1 MTLRPPAPGPGL
13 ALAILL
19 SGLAVA
25 VSPAGAGLAD
35 RVGATFALMAE
46 DFIKAARPLDGIVV
60 AVEGEVL
67 YLDVGARDEA
77 RVGQELTVFRRGE
90 TFTHP
95 YTGRPI
101 GRYEEVLGYA
111 QIRRVDEQFSEALY
125 IAAPGAPRPRPED
138 GVRISRGR
146 IRIAVTPVL
155 DLTNGKAD
163 VRRVPYLMASILE
176 RSKRFLVV
184 DPLAV
189 TDMFANGALRVE
201 EVLARPERAM
211 RIAKNLEV
219 GGWLVPVLLERQGVI
234 YLDATWI
241 SAITGTALFSRRL
254 PLLPIS
260 SAEAQRFPWEP
271 RPED

>member
-1 MTLRPPAPGPGL
+1 MVRHSALVLASL
-13 ALAILL
+13 LAALA
-19 SGLAVA
+19 
-25 VSPAGAGLAD
+25 VSAGPVGAGLAD
-35 RVGATFALMAE
+35 RVGATFALMAD
-46 DFIKAARPLDGIVV
+46 DFIKATDPLDGIVV
-60 AVEGEVL
+60 AVEGTTL
-67 YLDVGARDEA
+67 YLDVGVREGA

-90 TFTHP
+90 TFVHP
-95 YTGRPI
+95 FTGRPI
-101 GRYEEVLGYA
+101 GRYEDILGYA
-111 QIRRVDEQFSEALY
+111 QLRRVDEQFSEALF
-125 IAAPGAPRPRPED
+125 IPIIEASAPRPED

-155 DLTNGKAD
+155 DLTRSSAD

-219 GGWLVPVLLERQGVI
+219 GGWLVPVLLERRGVI

-254 PLLPIS
+254 PLVPAGT
-260 SAEAQRFPWEP
+260 AEAQRFPWEP

>member
-1 MTLRPPAPGPGL
+1 MALRTGL
-13 ALAILL
+13 ALATLL
-19 SGLAVA
+19 AGLVVVVGPVA
-25 VSPAGAGLAD
+25 AGLAD
-35 RVGATFALMAE
+35 RMGATFALMAE
-46 DFIKAARPLDGIVV
+46 DFIKATQPLDGIVV
-60 AVEGEVL
+60 AVEGQTL
-67 YLDVGARDEA
+67 YLDVGAQEGA

-90 TFTHP
+90 PFFHP
-95 YTGRPI
+95 YTGRTI
-101 GRYEEVLGYA
+101 GRYEDVLGHA

-125 IAAPGAPRPRPED
+125 IPVPAAPHPRPED

-155 DLTNGKAD
+155 DLTNGNAD
-163 VRRVPYLMASILE
+163 IRRVPYLMASILE

-219 GGWLVPVLLERQGVI
+219 GGWLVPVLLERRGVM

-254 PLLPIS
+254 PLVPAGT
-260 SAEAQRFPWEP
+260 AEAQRFPWEP

>member
-1 MTLRPPAPGPGL
+1 MTLRPVTLGAGL

-19 SGLAVA
+19 GGLAVT
-25 VSPAGAGLAD
+25 VSPVGAGLAD
-35 RVGATFALMAE
+35 RVGATFVLMAE
-46 DFIKAARPLDGIVV
+46 DFIKATQPLDGIVV
-60 AVEGEVL
+60 AVESEAL
-67 YLDVGARDEA
+67 YLDVGAREGA
-77 RVGQELTVFRRGE
+77 RVGQELTVFRRGQA
-90 TFTHP
+90 FTHP

-101 GRYEEVLGYA
+101 GRYEDVLGHA
-111 QIRRVDEQFSEALY
+111 QVRRVDEQFSEALY
-125 IAAPGAPRPRPED
+125 IAAPDAPRPRPED

-155 DLTNGKAD
+155 DLTNGSAD

-176 RSKRFLVV
+176 RSNRFLVV

-189 TDMFANGALRVE
+189 TDMFANGSLRVE

-254 PLLPIS
+254 PLVPAS

>member
-1 MTLRPPAPGPGL
+1 MALRTGL
-13 ALAILL
+13 ALATLL
-19 SGLAVA
+19 AGLVVA
-25 VSPAGAGLAD
+25 VGPVGAGLAD

-46 DFIKAARPLDGIVV
+46 DFIKATQPLDGIVV
-60 AVEGEVL
+60 AVEGPTV
-67 YLDVGARDEA
+67 YLDIGAQEGA

-90 TFTHP
+90 PFFHP
-95 YTGRPI
+95 YTGRTI
-101 GRYEEVLGYA
+101 GRYEDVLGHA

-125 IAAPGAPRPRPED
+125 IPMPDAPDPRPED
-138 GVRISRGR
+138 GARISRGR

-155 DLTNGKAD
+155 DLTNGDAD

-219 GGWLVPVLLERQGVI
+219 GGWLIPVLLERRGVM

-254 PLLPIS
+254 PVVP
-260 SAEAQRFPWEP
+260 AGTADAQRFPWEP

>member
-1 MTLRPPAPGPGL
+1 MPLRPLTLGVRLALVLVLGGL
-13 ALAILL
+13 AI
-19 SGLAVA
+19 AVP
-25 VSPAGAGLAD
+25 VDAGLAD
-35 RVGATFALMAE
+35 RVGATFALMAD
-46 DFIKAARPLDGIVV
+46 DFIKASQPLNGIVV
-60 AVEGEVL
+60 AVEGEAL
-67 YLDVGARDEA
+67 YLDVGAREGA
-77 RVGQELTVFRRGE
+77 RVGQELTVFRRGQA
-90 TFTHP
+90 FTHP

-101 GRYEEVLGYA
+101 GRYEDILGHA

-125 IAAPGAPRPRPED
+125 IAAPDAPGPQPED

-155 DLTNGKAD
+155 DLTNGNAD
-163 VRRVPYLMASILE
+163 VRRVPYLIASILE

-189 TDMFANGALRVE
+189 TDMFASGALRVE
-201 EVLARPERAM
+201 EVLARPERAV
-211 RIAKNLEV
+211 RIAKNMEV
-219 GGWLVPVLLERQGVI
+219 GGWLVPVLLERRGVI

-254 PLLPIS
+254 PLLPAS

>member
-1 MTLRPPAPGPGL
+1 MALRPVTRGAGL

-19 SGLAVA
+19 GGLAVA
-25 VSPAGAGLAD
+25 VSPVGAGLAD
-35 RVGATFALMAE
+35 RVGATFVLMAE
-46 DFIKAARPLDGIVV
+46 DFIKATQPLDGIVV
-60 AVEGEVL
+60 AVEGEAL
-67 YLDVGARDEA
+67 YLDVGAREGA

-90 TFTHP
+90 AFTHP
-95 YTGRPI
+95 FTGRPI
-101 GRYEEVLGYA
+101 GRYEDVLGHA
-111 QIRRVDEQFSEALY
+111 KVRRVDEQFSEALY
-125 IAAPGAPRPRPED
+125 IAAPDAARPRPED

-155 DLTNGKAD
+155 DLTNGSAD

-241 SAITGTALFSRRL
+241 SAITGRALFSRRL
-254 PLLPIS
+254 PLVPVS

>member
-1 MTLRPPAPGPGL
+1 MIRHPGAV
-13 ALAILL
+13 ALAVT
-19 SGLAVA
+19 GLVLAS
-25 VSPAGAGLAD
+25 SPARAGLAD
-35 RVGATFALMAE
+35 RVGATFVLMAD
-46 DFIKAARPLDGIVV
+46 DFIKAAQPLEGIVV
-60 AVEGEVL
+60 AVEGQTV
-67 YLDVGARDEA
+67 YLDVGSHQGA

-90 TFTHP
+90 PFFHP
-95 YTGRPI
+95 YTNRPM
-101 GRYEEVLGYA
+101 GRYQDILGYA
-111 QIRRVDEQFSEALY
+111 QIRRVDEQFSEALL
-125 IAAPGAPRPRPED
+125 IPLPDMPAPRPED
-138 GVRISRGR
+138 GVRISRAR

-155 DLTNGKAD
+155 DLTNGSAD

-176 RSKRFLVV
+176 RSKRFLAV

-189 TDMFANGALRVE
+189 TDMFANGELRVE

-219 GGWLVPVLLERQGVI
+219 GGWLVPVLLERRGVI

-254 PLLPIS
+254 PLVPTG
-260 SAEAQRFPWEP
+260 AVEAQRFPWEP

>member
-1 MTLRPPAPGPGL
+1 MVRRSALVLVTLLAGL
-13 ALAILL
+13 AI
-19 SGLAVA
+19 A
-25 VSPAGAGLAD
+25 VSPVGAGLAD
-35 RVGATFALMAE
+35 RVSATFALMAD
-46 DFIKAARPLDGIVV
+46 DFIKATNPLDGIVV
-60 AVEGEVL
+60 AVEGATL
-67 YLDVGARDEA
+67 YLDVGSREGARA
-77 RVGQELTVFRRGE
+77 GQELTVFRRGE
-90 TFTHP
+90 TFFHP
-95 YTGRPI
+95 FTGKAI
-101 GRYEEVLGYA
+101 GRYEDVLGHA
-111 QIRRVDEQFSEALY
+111 QIRRVDEQFSEALF
-125 IAAPGAPRPRPED
+125 IPIIEASKPQPED

-155 DLTNGKAD
+155 DLTRSSAD

-219 GGWLVPVLLERQGVI
+219 GGWLVPVLLERRGVM

-254 PLLPIS
+254 PLVPAGT
-260 SAEAQRFPWEP
+260 AEAQRFPWEP

>member
-1 MTLRPPAPGPGL
+1 
-13 ALAILL
+13 
-19 SGLAVA
+19 
-25 VSPAGAGLAD
+25 
-35 RVGATFALMAE
+35 
-46 DFIKAARPLDGIVV
+46 
-60 AVEGEVL
+60 
-67 YLDVGARDEA
+67 
-77 RVGQELTVFRRGE
+77 
-90 TFTHP
+90 
-95 YTGRPI
+95 
-101 GRYEEVLGYA
+101 
-111 QIRRVDEQFSEALY
+111 
-125 IAAPGAPRPRPED
+125 
-138 GVRISRGR
+138 
-146 IRIAVTPVL
+146 
-155 DLTNGKAD
+155 
-163 VRRVPYLMASILE
+163 MASILE